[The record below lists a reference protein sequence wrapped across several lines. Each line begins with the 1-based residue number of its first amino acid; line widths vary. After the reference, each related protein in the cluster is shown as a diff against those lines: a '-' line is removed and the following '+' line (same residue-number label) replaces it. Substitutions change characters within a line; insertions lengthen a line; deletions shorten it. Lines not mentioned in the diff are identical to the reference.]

1 MRRLPWW
8 VCPLGKFNA
17 GEVAGQSAISP
28 RKIVRDA
35 AERPLFPPLDQALIQ
50 AMACEV
56 IAETKLPLSRQSL
69 ADLVG
74 RSQTTLGKKISR
86 STVWRMLHE
95 AAIKPW
101 QHESWLFPRDPR
113 FAEKAGPI
121 LDLMEESGKANRW
134 GRRISC

>member
-35 AERPLFPPLDQALIQ
+35 AERPLFPPLDQALIH

-74 RSQTTLGKKISR
+74 RAQTTLGKKISR

-101 QHESWLFPRDPR
+101 QHESWLFRAILGLPRRPGR
-113 FAEKAGPI
+113 SWI
-121 LDLMEESGKANRW
+121 CMEGSGKANRW